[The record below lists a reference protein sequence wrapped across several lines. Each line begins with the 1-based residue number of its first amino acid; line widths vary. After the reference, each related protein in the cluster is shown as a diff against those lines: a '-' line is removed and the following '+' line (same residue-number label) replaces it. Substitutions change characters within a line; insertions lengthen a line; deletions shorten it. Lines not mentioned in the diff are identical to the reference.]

1 MATKTREDKLAQY
14 QEFFAIE
21 HDFTINV
28 TPITDEMNSYEQF
41 VAKMPMPFKLASE
54 VTVIDQAAL
63 RPLQGLSSSA
73 GQLADFLNHQSR
85 KIDLLIGYILSQQ
98 DEEESRFQGI
108 EFGGGGIKFIAD
120 TAFNVEQLLELKV
133 FLLEEN
139 CAIFCFGE
147 VLECQKIEQKY
158 YHKVTFHYIREEDR
172 EALVRTSLHLQ
183 SKQLHKLAQK
193 RNNEHDKHE

>member
-98 DEEESRFQGI
+98 DEEESRFKGI

-147 VLECQKIEQKY
+147 VIECQKIEQEY
-158 YHKVTFHYIREEDR
+158 YHKVTFYYIREEDR